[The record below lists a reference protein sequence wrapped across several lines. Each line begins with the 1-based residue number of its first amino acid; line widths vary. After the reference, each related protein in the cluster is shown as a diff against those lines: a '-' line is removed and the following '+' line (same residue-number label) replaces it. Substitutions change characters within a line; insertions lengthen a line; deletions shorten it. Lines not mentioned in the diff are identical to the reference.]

1 LIGRIDAQKLDE
13 LSETDRERLI
23 ALTLKLIPARHRLSL
38 VDDALQAQV
47 LVARRQ
53 FREQLPANLA
63 GAVAFFDPERYTIG
77 ASLQDNV
84 LFGKIA
90 YGQAQATER
99 ISDLI
104 GDVLKDLGLSERVIE
119 AGLQAET
126 GVSGARLSLAQRQK
140 LALARALLKRP
151 EVLIAYDPI
160 GPLDPS
166 EQTAVLDALLEA
178 FAGRT
183 IIWALSRGDWAQR
196 FDHVLVMRRG
206 QVVEQG
212 DYAELNKD
220 GSVLHELVAAE

>member
-1 LIGRIDAQKLDE
+1 
-13 LSETDRERLI
+13 
-23 ALTLKLIPARHRLSL
+23 
-38 VDDALQAQV
+38 
-47 LVARRQ
+47 
-53 FREQLPANLA
+53 
-63 GAVAFFDPERYTIG
+63 
-77 ASLQDNV
+77 
-84 LFGKIA
+84 
-90 YGQAQATER
+90 
-99 ISDLI
+99 
-104 GDVLKDLGLSERVIE
+104 VIE

-140 LALARALLKRP
+140 LALARAILKRP
-151 EVLIAYDPI
+151 EVLITYDPV

-166 EQTAVLDALLEA
+166 EQTVVLDGLLEA

>member
-1 LIGRIDAQKLDE
+1 
-13 LSETDRERLI
+13 
-23 ALTLKLIPARHRLSL
+23 
-38 VDDALQAQV
+38 
-47 LVARRQ
+47 
-53 FREQLPANLA
+53 
-63 GAVAFFDPERYTIG
+63 
-77 ASLQDNV
+77 
-84 LFGKIA
+84 
-90 YGQAQATER
+90 
-99 ISDLI
+99 
-104 GDVLKDLGLSERVIE
+104 VLKDLGLSERVIE

-196 FDHVLVMRRG
+196 FDHVLVKRRG

-220 GSVLHELVAAE
+220 GRVLHELVAAE